1 MSEQRVQITDLIL
14 RDAHQSLLA
23 TRMRIEDMLPALEL
37 LDRVGFYSL
46 EMWGGATFD
55 VCQRFL
61 NESPWDRL
69 RTIREHVKNT
79 KLQMLLRGQ
88 NLVGYRHYA
97 DDLVYA
103 FVDHAH
109 QQGIDVFRIFDAVN
123 DIRNL
128 QEAMRAAK
136 KVGAVVEGSISYTI
150 SPVHTIEGFVA
161 FAQQLKDEGS
171 ELICIKDMAGMLS
184 PADATELVGALKS
197 EIKLPVHLHTHC
209 ASGMAPATILA
220 AVQAGCDI
228 VDTALSPLSWGT
240 SHAPTESVVG
250 LLRGTPWDTG
260 LSLDRL
266 DACAA
271 HFQKVRELY
280 MPLLNPFSE
289 RVDTRILQHQI
300 PGGMMSN
307 LLSQLKLQK
316 AEDKFDEVLL
326 ETARV
331 RTDLGYPPLVTPT
344 SQIVGTQAV
353 FNVVLG
359 ERYKMVTNEVRNYIK
374 GLYGRAPAQIDPALA
389 EQVLGDEERITVRPG
404 SLFEPELQ
412 AHLDHVA
419 SWGPEYGLEEALS
432 YGLFPAQATELY
444 AARREGRLPS
454 TAEPRPE
461 DMVPTAE
468 AVSAEPSADA
478 RELQLELGGQ
488 RHAVQVQS
496 LPGGVLRLALDGES
510 YEVTVVPQAR
520 ERRERSGGGGDAD
533 SEGMLLAPLPGVLV
547 ELRVAEGERVE
558 QGQVVAVLEAM
569 KMQNELEAPIAGTIA
584 RILGEQGASLDNA
597 EPILEIKPDEPS
609 EG

>member
-1 MSEQRVQITDLIL
+1 MTAQKVQLTDLIL

-37 LDRVGFYSL
+37 LDDVGFYSL

-69 RTIREHVKNT
+69 RTIKQHCKKT

-103 FVDHAH
+103 FVAHAH
-109 QQGIDVFRIFDAVN
+109 EQGIDVFRIFDAVN

-128 QEAMRAAK
+128 QEAMRATK
-136 KVGAVVEGSISYTI
+136 KVGAICEGSISYTI
-150 SPVHTIEGFVA
+150 SPVHTNESFVA
-161 FAQQLKDEGS
+161 FAKQLRDEGAD
-171 ELICIKDMAGMLS
+171 LICIKDMAGMLS
-184 PADATELVGALKS
+184 PADATTLVRALKD
-197 EIKLPVHLHTHC
+197 EVGLPVHLHTHC

-240 SHAPTESVVG
+240 SHIPTESMVG
-250 LLRGTPWDTG
+250 ILRDTPWDTG
-260 LSLDRL
+260 LSLDKL

-307 LLSQLKLQK
+307 LLSQLKMQK

-331 RTDLGYPPLVTPT
+331 RKDLGYPPLVTPT

-359 ERYKMVTNEVRNYIK
+359 ERYKMITNEVRNYIK
-374 GLYGRAPAQIDPALA
+374 GLYGRSPTTIDPELA
-389 EQVLGDEERITVRPG
+389 SKVLGDEEPITVRPG
-404 SLFEPELQ
+404 SMFEPELQ
-412 AHLDHVA
+412 SHLDHVA
-419 SWGPEYGLEEALS
+419 TWGPEYGMEEALS
-432 YGLFPAQATELY
+432 YGLFPQVAEEFF
-444 AARREGRLPS
+444 AARREGRLPAQ
-454 TAEPRPE
+454 TEPRPE
-461 DMVPTAE
+461 DMVVKAE
-468 AVSAEPSADA
+468 PVNAEPSGDG
-478 RELQLELGGQ
+478 RELVLELGGTSSTI
-488 RHAVQVQS
+488 QVEQAS
-496 LPGGVLRLALDGES
+496 GGTMHLSLDGVR
-510 YEVTVVPQAR
+510 YEVKVAPQAR
-520 ERRERSGGGGDAD
+520 RRRERKGGGDEGG
-533 SEGMLLAPLPGVLV
+533 EGMLKAPLPGVLL
-547 ELRVAEGERVE
+547 ELRVAEGDEVAKGE
-558 QGQVVAVLEAM
+558 VVCVLEAM
-569 KMQNELEAPIAGTIA
+569 KMQNELEAPVAGTVKAIHA
-584 RILGEQGASLDNA
+584 KQGASLDNDQ
-597 EPILEIKPDEPS
+597 PILEIEPA
-609 EG
+609 EAPEA